1 MAGTKKPRR
10 ILAGKLTL
18 AGRKVD
24 EALKLL
30 AGAGVP
36 VDSLTP
42 IGRDRI
48 ALALLSIA
56 NMKPDTPWSDAAIH
70 DDGANWRLT
79 SRQIIK
85 FQNEFW
91 QQRISPGSYDD
102 IRRSDLEPLL
112 LASIAVASAGN
123 PNANR
128 NNPTRSYAIH
138 PEAGS
143 LLRSFG
149 SRDGPKETAKFVAK
163 MGSLEERMERRRPMR
178 IEAKLPDGKLIEL
191 AQGDHNALQKAVLEE
206 FLPRFAPVAK
216 VLYIGDAS
224 NKYLHV
230 DVEGMKKL
238 GLNEIAHDM
247 LPDLVVLDEK
257 NQWLLLIEAVHSSNP
272 ISKLRHLALEE
283 FTAGCPLPKVFV
295 SVFASRKEYRRW
307 VMDISWETEVW
318 LVDAPS
324 HLIHFNGERY
334 LGPHPSSPLLRSK
347 S

>member
-1 MAGTKKPRR
+1 MAGKKALRHTRR
-10 ILAGKLTL
+10 ILAGTRTA

-24 EALKLL
+24 EALQLL
-30 AGAGVP
+30 RSAGVP
-36 VDSLTP
+36 IEALTSV
-42 IGRDRI
+42 GQDRI

-56 NMKPDTPWSDAAIH
+56 NMKPETPWSEAAIH
-70 DDGANWRLT
+70 GDGANWKLT
-79 SRQIIK
+79 SRQIIN
-85 FQNEFW
+85 FQNEHW
-91 QQRISPGSYDD
+91 RQKISSGSYDD

-123 PNANR
+123 PNASQ
-128 NNPTRSYAIH
+128 NNPTRSYAVH
-138 PEAGS
+138 PDAAG

-149 SRDGPKETAKFVAK
+149 SRDAEVEAARFIQKT
-163 MGSLEERMERRRPMR
+163 GSLEERMERRRPLK
-178 IEAKLPDGKLIEL
+178 IGATLPDGKLIEL
-191 AQGDHNALQKAVLEE
+191 ASGDHNLLQKAVLEQ
-206 FLPRFAPVAK
+206 FLPRFAPQST

-230 DVEGMKKL
+230 DAEGLRKI
-238 GLNEIAHDM
+238 GLDEIAHDM

-283 FTAGCPLPKVFV
+283 FTAGCSLPKVFV

-318 LVDAPS
+318 LVDAPD
-324 HLIHFNGERY
+324 HLIHFNGDRY
-334 LGPHPSSPLLRSK
+334 LGPHL
-347 S
+347 